1 MQFLEFSPS
10 ERLYFFNDLEVLQIE
25 AMASLFDLVLSE
37 NEIAKL
43 FKGYNEPT
51 TTIYITNPWAFK
63 YFEILDEYLIA
74 QDKKWIALNSI
85 KMQHILSM
93 K

>member
-10 ERLYFFNDLEVLQIE
+10 ERLYFFNDLEALQIE
-25 AMASLFDLVLSE
+25 AMASLFDLVLSKE
-37 NEIAKL
+37 DIATL
-43 FKGYNEPT
+43 FNGYNDSIA
-51 TTIYITNPWAFK
+51 TIYVTNQWAFK

-85 KMQHILSM
+85 KTQHKLSL